1 MKKQKDK
8 LTPKQLNKHFLKTN
22 VEEIN
27 DLLKDYLPK
36 HRRVSEDMFTSGEAA
51 VGMCTII
58 HLLTEQLAD
67 ALGDEDGDE
76 DIPQTAPFPHPPFP
90 ACMSAYVPQN
100 ANLEDVKTLQ
110 EIIVRLCTK
119 LHKLGAL

>member
-1 MKKQKDK
+1 MSKQKRE
-8 LTPKQLNKHFLKTN
+8 LTPEQLNKHTIKTN

-36 HRRVSEDMFTSGEAA
+36 HRQVSEDMFTSGEAA

-76 DIPQTAPFPHPPFP
+76 DIQRTAPFPHPPFP
-90 ACMSAYVPQN
+90 ACMNAYVPQN

-110 EIIVRLCTK
+110 EIIVRLCVK